1 MPARC
6 RKCHRILTTPA
17 AVEAGYGPV
26 CYAKEF
32 GKSLYST
39 SKATRS
45 AGSSPRIRM
54 RMSQAA
60 KRKKI
65 EPMPLLTADVT
76 CSRDAD
82 GKAHVNIPQRIRYHS
97 PSGIEW
103 GYGGSGP
110 ADLALNI
117 LSLYV
122 EERTAYELHQQF
134 KQDFITVMPHEGGTI
149 KREDII
155 TWLETKKTLA

>member
-1 MPARC
+1 
-6 RKCHRILTTPA
+6 
-17 AVEAGYGPV
+17 
-26 CYAKEF
+26 
-32 GKSLYST
+32 
-39 SKATRS
+39 
-45 AGSSPRIRM
+45 
-54 RMSQAA
+54 
-60 KRKKI
+60 
-65 EPMPLLTADVT
+65 MPLLAADVT

-82 GKAHVNIPQRIRYHS
+82 GKAHVNIPRRICYHS
-97 PSGIEW
+97 PSGFEW

-134 KQDFITVMPHEGGTI
+134 KQDFIAVMPHGGGTI

-155 TWLETKKTLA
+155 TWLETKKALA

>member
-1 MPARC
+1 
-6 RKCHRILTTPA
+6 
-17 AVEAGYGPV
+17 
-26 CYAKEF
+26 
-32 GKSLYST
+32 
-39 SKATRS
+39 
-45 AGSSPRIRM
+45 
-54 RMSQAA
+54 
-60 KRKKI
+60 
-65 EPMPLLTADVT
+65 MPLLAADVT

-82 GKAHVNIPQRIRYHS
+82 GKAHVNIPQRIHYHS

-134 KQDFITVMPHEGGTI
+134 KQDFITVMPREGGTI

-155 TWLETKKTLA
+155 TWLETKKALA